1 MKPYFSFEKTRD
13 ILSFAVKNYIN
24 VYKTGYQSELTL
36 YVKNGA
42 NGMTQI
48 GKAAEWVYRFCFRE
62 AVANKKKAMPS
73 PALCKFMRFLG
84 LLLDVVQRK

>member
-1 MKPYFSFEKTRD
+1 
-13 ILSFAVKNYIN
+13 
-24 VYKTGYQSELTL
+24 
-36 YVKNGA
+36 
-42 NGMTQI
+42 MTQI

-84 LLLDVVQRK
+84 LLLDVVPRKLNYYVHNRLLLFIDAFSFVH